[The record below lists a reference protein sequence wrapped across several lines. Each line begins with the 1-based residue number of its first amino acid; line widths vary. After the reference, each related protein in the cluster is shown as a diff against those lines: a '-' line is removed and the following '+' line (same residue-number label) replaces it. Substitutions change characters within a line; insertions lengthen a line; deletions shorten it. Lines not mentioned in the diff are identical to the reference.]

1 MLYIVNNTNKSECN
15 INLIGEKNMSKEV
28 PKYRKIDEH
37 SFNAIKTLINTGLS
51 GREIQRAMNISQT
64 TFWRIKTSET
74 LEQYRQVVNE
84 KNYPQKHLSEKDDG
98 QRITDMISETTITPI
113 GVNFTEAQAE
123 NIVEV
128 LNKILEKL
136 SIIADNT
143 KPKGLFH

>member
-1 MLYIVNNTNKSECN
+1 
-15 INLIGEKNMSKEV
+15 MSKEV
-28 PKYRKIDEH
+28 RKYRKIDEH
-37 SFNAIKTLINTGLS
+37 NFNAIKTLINTGLS
-51 GREIQRAMNISQT
+51 GREIQRAMNISQAT
-64 TFWRIKTSET
+64 LWRIKTSET
-74 LEQYRQVVNE
+74 LEQYRQLVLE

-98 QRITDMISETTITPI
+98 QIITDMISETTITPI

-123 NIVEV
+123 NIVET

>member
-1 MLYIVNNTNKSECN
+1 MDKRVR
-15 INLIGEKNMSKEV
+15 
-28 PKYRKIDEH
+28 KYHKIDEH

-51 GREIQRAMNISQT
+51 GREIQRAMNISQA
-64 TFWRIKTSET
+64 TFWRVKTSET
-74 LEQYRQVVNE
+74 LEEYRQLVLE
-84 KNYPQKHLSEKDDG
+84 KNYPQKHPSEKDDG

-113 GVNFTEAQAE
+113 GVNFTEAQADD
-123 NIVEV
+123 IVET

>member
-1 MLYIVNNTNKSECN
+1 MDKKVR
-15 INLIGEKNMSKEV
+15 
-28 PKYRKIDEH
+28 KYRKIDEH
-37 SFNAIKTLINTGLS
+37 SYNAIKTLINTGLS

-64 TFWRIKTSET
+64 TFWRINASET
-74 LEQYRQVVNE
+74 LEQYRQLVSE
-84 KNYPQKHLSEKDDG
+84 KSYTQKHLSEKTEG
-98 QRITDMISETTITPI
+98 QRIAEEINKAAFSPLEID
-113 GVNFTEAQAE
+113 FTEAQAE

>member
-1 MLYIVNNTNKSECN
+1 
-15 INLIGEKNMSKEV
+15 MSKEV

>member
-1 MLYIVNNTNKSECN
+1 MDKKVR
-15 INLIGEKNMSKEV
+15 
-28 PKYRKIDEH
+28 KYRKIDEH
-37 SFNAIKTLINTGLS
+37 SFNAIKTLISTGLS

-64 TFWRIKTSET
+64 TFWRIKASET
-74 LEQYRQVVNE
+74 FEQYRQLVSE

-98 QRITDMISETTITPI
+98 QRIMETISETTITPI
-113 GVNFTEAQAE
+113 GVNFAEAQAE

-128 LNKILEKL
+128 LNKILDKL

>member
-1 MLYIVNNTNKSECN
+1 MN
-15 INLIGEKNMSKEV
+15 KEV
-28 PKYRKIDEH
+28 RKYRKIDEH

-51 GREIQRAMNISQT
+51 GREIQRAMDISQT
-64 TFWRIKTSET
+64 TFWRINASET
-74 LEQYRQVVNE
+74 LEQYRQLVSENS
-84 KNYPQKHLSEKDDG
+84 YTQKHLSEKDDG
-98 QRITDMISETTITPI
+98 QRIMETISETTITPI

>member
-1 MLYIVNNTNKSECN
+1 MNK
-15 INLIGEKNMSKEV
+15 KV
-28 PKYRKIDEH
+28 RKYRKIDEH
-37 SFNAIKTLINTGLS
+37 NFNAIKTLINTGLS
-51 GREIQRAMNISQT
+51 GREIQRAMNISQAT
-64 TFWRIKTSET
+64 LWRIKTSET
-74 LEQYRQVVNE
+74 LEQYRQLVLE

-98 QRITDMISETTITPI
+98 QIITDMISETTITPI

-123 NIVEV
+123 NIVET

>member
-1 MLYIVNNTNKSECN
+1 
-15 INLIGEKNMSKEV
+15 MSKEV
-28 PKYRKIDEH
+28 RKYRKIDEH
-37 SFNAIKTLINTGLS
+37 SYNAIKTLINTGLS
-51 GREIQRAMNISQT
+51 GREIQRAMNISQA

-74 LEQYRQVVNE
+74 LEQYRQLVSE

-98 QRITDMISETTITPI
+98 QRITETISETTITPI

-123 NIVEV
+123 NIIEV
-128 LNKILEKL
+128 LNKILDKL

>member
-1 MLYIVNNTNKSECN
+1 MDKKVR
-15 INLIGEKNMSKEV
+15 
-28 PKYRKIDEH
+28 KYRKIDEH
-37 SFNAIKTLINTGLS
+37 SYNAIKTLINTGLS

-74 LEQYRQVVNE
+74 LEQYRQLVSE
-84 KNYPQKHLSEKDDG
+84 KNYPQEHLSEKDDG

-113 GVNFTEAQAE
+113 GANSTEAQAE
-123 NIVEV
+123 DIVET

>member
-1 MLYIVNNTNKSECN
+1 MDKKVR
-15 INLIGEKNMSKEV
+15 KN
-28 PKYRKIDEH
+28 RKIDEH
-37 SFNAIKTLINTGLS
+37 SFNAIKTLIRTGLS

-64 TFWRIKTSET
+64 TFWRIKASET
-74 LEQYRQVVNE
+74 LEEYRQLVSD

-98 QRITDMISETTITPI
+98 QIITDMISETTITPI
-113 GVNFTEAQAE
+113 GVLLSEAQAE
-123 NIVEV
+123 DIVET

>member
-1 MLYIVNNTNKSECN
+1 MNNK
-15 INLIGEKNMSKEV
+15 V
-28 PKYRKIDEH
+28 RKYRKIDEH
-37 SFNAIKTLINTGLS
+37 NFNAIKTLINTGLS
-51 GREIQRAMNISQT
+51 GREIQRAMNISQA

-74 LEQYRQVVNE
+74 LEQYRQLVLE
-84 KNYPQKHLSEKDDG
+84 KNNAQKHLSEKDDG
-98 QRITDMISETTITPI
+98 QIITDMISETTITPI

-123 NIVEV
+123 NIVET

>member
-1 MLYIVNNTNKSECN
+1 
-15 INLIGEKNMSKEV
+15 MSKEV
-28 PKYRKIDEH
+28 RKYRKIDEH

-64 TFWRIKTSET
+64 TFWRINASET
-74 LEQYRQVVNE
+74 LEQYRQLVSE
-84 KNYPQKHLSEKDDG
+84 KNYTQKHLSEKDDE
-98 QRITDMISETTITPI
+98 QIITDMISETTITPI

-123 NIVEV
+123 NIVET